1 MPVVNPAVLV
11 WARESAGLTLA
22 AAGKSL
28 SLGGKRTAP
37 EDALADIEQSGDV
50 SVSLLNKMAAVYR
63 RPLLSFYLPRPPET
77 APRGEDYR
85 TLPEEIR
92 IESAAT
98 IDALV
103 RDIYVRQGLIKAAL
117 VEADETVKNGIIGS
131 LPITI
136 DQAGA
141 VDCLKKIIEFD
152 LSRYRSFRKIEAS
165 FGYLRKLVEDAGVY
179 VLLIG
184 DLGSH
189 HTAIPAEAFRG
200 FAIADPVAPFIV
212 INDND
217 AVSARPF
224 TLLHEL
230 VHLMLGQTGVS
241 GGRAEQKIERFCNE
255 VASKVLLLED
265 ELPVGSF
272 FDTPTVDL
280 VKLVQAAAEGKAVSA
295 ALILY
300 RIYSAG
306 AVSEEQWKQASNE
319 LRRQWLEM
327 KRSKKADSAGEG
339 GPNYYVVK
347 RYKLGGALVNTV
359 GRMMGEGVLTATKAG
374 RVLGVKPSNVY
385 GLVGA

>member
-11 WARESAGLTLA
+11 WARESAGLTLD

-37 EDALADIEQSGDV
+37 EDALAAIEQRGDV
-50 SVSLLNKMAAVYR
+50 STALLNKMVAIYR
-63 RPLLSFYLPRPPET
+63 RPLLSFYLPKPPET

-98 IDALV
+98 LDALV
-103 RDIYVRQGLIKAAL
+103 RDIYIRQGLIKAAL
-117 VEADETVKNGIIGS
+117 IEADEAVERKIIGS
-131 LPITI
+131 IPSTI
-136 DQAGA
+136 DQGEAA
-141 VDCLKKIIEFD
+141 ERLIKTIEFD
-152 LSRYRSFRKIEAS
+152 LTKYRSFRKIEDS
-165 FGYLRKLVEDAGVY
+165 FGYLRKLVEDAGIY

-189 HTAIPAEAFRG
+189 HTAIPVEAFRG
-200 FAIADPVAPFIV
+200 FAIADAVAPFIV
-212 INDND
+212 VNDND
-217 AVSARPF
+217 AVSARAF

-241 GGRAEQKIERFCNE
+241 GGRSEQKIERFCNE
-255 VASKVLLLED
+255 VASKVLLSD
-265 ELPVGSF
+265 NELPVGKF
-272 FDTPTVDL
+272 LDTPTEEL
-280 VKLVQAAAEGKAVSA
+280 VKMVQAASEGRAVSA

-306 AVSEEQWKQASNE
+306 GVSDEQWKQASDE
-319 LRRQWLEM
+319 LRKQWLEL
-327 KRSKKADSAGEG
+327 KRRRKAESTGEG

-359 GRMMGEGVLTATKAG
+359 SRMMGEGVLTATKAG

-385 GLVGA
+385 SLVGV